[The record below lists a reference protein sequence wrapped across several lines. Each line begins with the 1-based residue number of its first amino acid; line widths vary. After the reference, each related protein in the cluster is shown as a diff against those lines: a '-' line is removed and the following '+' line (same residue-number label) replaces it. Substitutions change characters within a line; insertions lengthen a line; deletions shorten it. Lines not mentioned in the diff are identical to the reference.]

1 MSLKKSTMKIKYSVI
16 TVGHKIS
23 ETSTN
28 LTILSYPQYCRYRA
42 VLRRLEH
49 VKDKWLKSVVICAIG
64 GIISK
69 SKDNRIMFCR
79 ETFYDADLETLE
91 INCEHLGI

>member
-1 MSLKKSTMKIKYSVI
+1 M
-16 TVGHKIS
+16 
-23 ETSTN
+23 
-28 LTILSYPQYCRYRA
+28 
-42 VLRRLEH
+42 
-49 VKDKWLKSVVICAIG
+49 KSVVICAIG

-91 INCEHLGI
+91 INCEHLGIYFNMYWCSLGNKLAMSTGAQGFKILWVAFCFFYAKNARFMNKS